1 MNIEHLRTF
10 LDVAQTG
17 SFHRSAERL
26 NVSQSTVS
34 TRIKVLESRLD
45 RTLFNRLK
53 NGVVLTGAGRRL
65 MRHADTAVRG
75 WEQGRQALSLP
86 DELRAACALGIQ
98 QALAESLALEWLGWM
113 RQRHPDVAIRIEAD
127 YSAPLARLLDDAL
140 LDMAVL
146 FVPRHRPGLTV
157 ETLYVDELLLVSA
170 RPATWQH
177 GVPEPYIYVD
187 WTYDFRGAHA
197 DAFAEMDLPRITIG
211 LPNVALNRILS
222 DGGSAYLAHASVA
235 PWLADGQLHE
245 VVGAPRFE
253 NPTYLVY
260 RDDPVDAEVQQSAL
274 DGLRQIAAGYA

>member
-10 LDVAQTG
+10 LDVAQTD

-34 TRIKVLESRLD
+34 TRIKALEGRLD
-45 RTLFNRLK
+45 RVLFNRLK
-53 NGVVLTGAGRRL
+53 SGVVLTGAGRRL

-86 DELRAACALGIQ
+86 EALHAACALGIQ
-98 QALAESLALEWLGWM
+98 QALAESLGLAWLAWM
-113 RQRHPDVAIRIEAD
+113 RRRHADVAIRIESD

-157 ETLYVDELLLVSA
+157 ETLYVDDLVMVSSTPA
-170 RPATWQH
+170 RWRD

-197 DAFAEMDLPRITIG
+197 DAFPEMDLPRITVG
-211 LPNVALNRILS
+211 LPNVALNYILRH
-222 DGGSAYLAHASVA
+222 GGSAYLARASVA
-235 PWLADGQLHE
+235 PWLADGRLHE
-245 VVGAPRFE
+245 VAGAPRFD
-253 NPTYLVY
+253 NPAYLVY
-260 RDDPVDAEVQQSAL
+260 RDDPVDPAVQQSAL
-274 DGLRQIAAGYA
+274 DGLRQIAAGTA